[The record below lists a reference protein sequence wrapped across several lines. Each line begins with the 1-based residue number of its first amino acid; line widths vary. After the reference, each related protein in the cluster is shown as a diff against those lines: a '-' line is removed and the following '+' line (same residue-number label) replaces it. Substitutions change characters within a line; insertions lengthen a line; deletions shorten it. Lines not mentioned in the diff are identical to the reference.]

1 MDAGRMVNLA
11 KNWTQVPLQR
21 KCEIEGSGR
30 YMQVFILNSFWLR
43 LHGRPHEY
51 SKAIGLTGRGRGP
64 RFRCSLYIYLYI
76 YIYIYIYV
84 PMDINNHLAFS
95 LNKSFFFEKVE
106 NCLMYRQNIICHFVK
121 VLTDILQI
129 RWLF

>member
-64 RFRCSLYIYLYI
+64 RFRCSLYIYI
-76 YIYIYIYV
+76 YIYIYLCANGYKQPSGV
-84 PMDINNHLAFS
+84 FAEQIN
-95 LNKSFFFEKVE
+95 FFEKVE
-106 NCLMYRQNIICHFVK
+106 NCLIYRQNIICHFVK

>member
-1 MDAGRMVNLA
+1 
-11 KNWTQVPLQR
+11 
-21 KCEIEGSGR
+21 
-30 YMQVFILNSFWLR
+30 MQVFILNSFWLR

-64 RFRCSLYIYLYI
+64 RFRCSIYI
-76 YIYIYIYV
+76 YIYIYIYLCANGYKQPSGV
-84 PMDINNHLAFS
+84 FAEQIN
-95 LNKSFFFEKVE
+95 FFEKVE

>member
-64 RFRCSLYIYLYI
+64 RFRCSIYI
-76 YIYIYIYV
+76 YIYIYIYLCANGYKQPSGV
-84 PMDINNHLAFS
+84 FAEQIN
-95 LNKSFFFEKVE
+95 FFEKVE